1 MRKLKLLGVVAVLA
15 ATLLQTAPT
24 ALAHGEHAEERLRTY
39 HVTLRNLTNG
49 QPFSPPVAATH
60 ERGMHVFRVG
70 NNASDE
76 LAAIAR
82 GGDEGPLANLLRSSD
97 DVSDVVDVAR
107 PLTPAGKTIGAFTD
121 TVEFDITA
129 EPGDRFSLATMLIC
143 TNDGFL
149 GVDAVKLPKHGA
161 RSFDLAG
168 YDAGREENTE
178 KSADIVDPCS
188 GLGPAPLAGDPN
200 GNNDATVETIPAKPI
215 ALHPGIQGGGDLSP
229 ANHGWRDPVA
239 RLTIERVD

>member
-1 MRKLKLLGVVAVLA
+1 MRRLKLFGVFAVLA
-15 ATLLQTAPT
+15 ATLLPAAPA
-24 ALAHGEHAEERLRTY
+24 ALAHGEHAEEHLRTY
-39 HVTLRNLTNG
+39 HVTLQNLTNG

-60 ERGMHVFRVG
+60 EKLMHAFRVG
-70 NNASDE
+70 HNASDE

-82 GGDEGPLANLLRSSD
+82 DGNEVPLADLLRSSD
-97 DVSDVVDVAR
+97 DVTAVVDVAR
-107 PLTPAGKTIGAFTD
+107 PLTPAGRTVGAFTD

-149 GVDAVKLPKHGA
+149 GVDAVKLPTRGA
-161 RSFDLAG
+161 KSFELAG

-178 KSADIVDPCS
+178 KSADIVDACS
-188 GLGPAPLAGDPN
+188 GLGPVPLAGDPN

-215 ALHPGIQGGGDLSP
+215 SLHPGIQGGGDLSP
-229 ANHGWRDPVA
+229 ANHGWHDPVA

>member
-1 MRKLKLLGVVAVLA
+1 MRRLKLLGVVTVLA
-15 ATLLQTAPT
+15 ATLLSAAPP
-24 ALAHGEHAEERLRTY
+24 AFARGERAHEDLRTY
-39 HVTLRNLTNG
+39 HVTLQNLTHG

-60 ERGMHVFRVG
+60 EKGIHAFRVG
-70 NNASDE
+70 HTASDE

-82 GGDEGPLANLLRSSD
+82 DGNEVPLANLLRSSD
-97 DVSDVVDVAR
+97 DVTAVVDVAR
-107 PLTPAGKTIGAFTD
+107 PLTPAGKTVGSFTD
-121 TVEFDITA
+121 TVTFDITA

-161 RSFDLAG
+161 KTFDLAG

-188 GLGPAPLAGDPN
+188 GLGPVHLAGDPN
-200 GNNDATVETIPAKPI
+200 GDNDASVETIPAQPI
-215 ALHPGIQGGGDLSP
+215 ALHTGIKGGGDLSP
-229 ANHGWRDPVA
+229 AMHGWRDPVA
-239 RLTIERVD
+239 RLTIEPVD